1 MSVAVESP
9 FLPTRDPRTENW
21 FLLGD
26 LKLLLTLLVSYI
38 YLAKKGIPKFMESRK
53 PMKLVL
59 ASRIYSSIMTAASI
73 YFLMRTLPRTYFG
86 GGYSFVC
93 QGVDYN
99 DRSEQTMEVISLMYY
114 YLYLRIFDFVG
125 TMIYAFQKKTHRVN
139 MFHIYHHCISVAIG
153 VYGLTYGVEGQA
165 VFGVCVNMCVHVL
178 LYSYYFLASF
188 GPKVQSYLF
197 WKRHLA
203 NIELFQFLV
212 ISSHI
217 LLPVFARS
225 CSYPVLHSLS
235 GISIIA
241 LMTILFLTTFK

>member
-1 MSVAVESP
+1 MSNQYFS
-9 FLPTRDPRTENW
+9 LP
-21 FLLGD
+21 
-26 LKLLLTLLVSYI
+26 I
-38 YLAKKGIPKFMESRK
+38 
-53 PMKLVL
+53 KLVHY
-59 ASRIYSSIMTAASI
+59 R
-73 YFLMRTLPRTYFG
+73 
-86 GGYSFVC
+86 
-93 QGVDYN
+93 
-99 DRSEQTMEVISLMYY
+99 DRSEQPMDVIGLMYM

-165 VFGVCVNMCVHVL
+165 VFGVCVNMCVHIL
-178 LYSYYFLASF
+178 LYSYYFLATF
-188 GPKVQSYLF
+188 GPKVQPYLF
-197 WKRHLA
+197 WRKHLG

-217 LLPVFARS
+217 LLPVFSRS

-241 LMTILFLTTFK
+241 LMTILFLATFK